1 MNAFYLWL
9 QSCLKYIMI
18 LFKVKSQIF
27 HFTLV
32 VSCFLNKGDN
42 KGGESARFPK
52 MCVYGLKKNL
62 YLGGELLWQGQD
74 LERIIN
80 SGRRQVPAD
89 SILPTTNIMTRVLS

>member
-9 QSCLKYIMI
+9 QSYLKYIMI

-27 HFTLV
+27 HFNLV

-42 KGGESARFPK
+42 KGGARVLDFPK
-52 MCVYGLKKNL
+52 CAFLALKNL